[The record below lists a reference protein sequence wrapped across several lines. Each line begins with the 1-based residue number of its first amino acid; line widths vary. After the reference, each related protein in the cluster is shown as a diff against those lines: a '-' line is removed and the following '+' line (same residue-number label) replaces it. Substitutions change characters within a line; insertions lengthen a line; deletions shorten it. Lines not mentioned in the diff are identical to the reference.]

1 MPDRSWCPTPMASTM
16 QPQARRAGLLAVGP
30 WRSCAGAI
38 VAGAAILALGAPLAR
53 AADAATGA
61 EAIQRWE
68 ALRYGMYIH
77 HQLAAVYQEG
87 KEEELAAVGP
97 AIEQWARVAKDAGMG
112 FAVMVVKHEGGY
124 CLWDSQD
131 YDHDVGQQPGR
142 LDPIK
147 AFVEAC
153 AKHRL
158 VAGVHYSVGDRYS
171 ETGDITK
178 PPVPRPYFDLVLKHS
193 REVHTAYPQI
203 GFQLFDL
210 AHRLIPAQR
219 RQLYDEMQRLN
230 PACIV
235 LLGGFQQL
243 TPCSWVHL
251 GPDAGLAEAAYLP
264 KLAIASVLGK
274 DWGWSPAAK
283 CAPVKDLYA
292 AYQAARQR
300 GANLLLNVGPDRRGT
315 IPPAQVEVLTA
326 LRELMAKE
334 PPAPTTP
341 APQRSAQERLA
352 ELKQLLQQGLID
364 QPTHDRKAKEI
375 LDAL

>member
-1 MPDRSWCPTPMASTM
+1 MTDRSWCPTPVVAAMP
-16 QPQARRAGLLAVGP
+16 PQARRVGLLMPGL
-30 WRSCAGAI
+30 WRSY
-38 VAGAAILALGAPLAR
+38 
-53 AADAATGA
+53 TGA
-61 EAIQRWE
+61 LVASAAVLAWSAPRASAAEATAGVQAVQRWE

-87 KEEELAAVGP
+87 KQDELTAVGP
-97 AIEQWARVAKDAGMG
+97 AVEQWTRVAKDAGMG
-112 FAVMVVKHEGGY
+112 FVVMVVKHEGGY

-131 YDHDVGQQPGR
+131 YDHDIGQQPGR

-153 AKHRL
+153 AQQGL
-158 VAGVHYSVGDRYS
+158 VAGVHYSLGDRYN
-171 ETGDITK
+171 ETGAITK

-193 REVHTAYPQI
+193 RELHTAYPQI
-203 GFQLFDL
+203 GFHLFDL

-230 PACIV
+230 PACV
-235 LLGGFQQL
+235 ALLGGFQPL

-251 GPDAGLAEAAYLP
+251 GPDAGLAEAAYVP

-274 DWGWSPAAK
+274 DWGWSPTAR

-292 AYQAARQR
+292 AYQAARQK
-300 GANLLLNVGPDRRGT
+300 GANLLLNVAPDRRGT
-315 IPPAQVEVLTA
+315 IPPAQVEVLAA

-334 PPAPTTP
+334 APAAATQ

-364 QPTHDRKAKEI
+364 QATHDRKAKEI